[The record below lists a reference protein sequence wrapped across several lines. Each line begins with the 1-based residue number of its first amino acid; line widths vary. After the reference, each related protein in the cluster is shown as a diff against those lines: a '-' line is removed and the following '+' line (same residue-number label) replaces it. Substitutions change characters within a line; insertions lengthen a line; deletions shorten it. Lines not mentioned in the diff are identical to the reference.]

1 MLKLHL
7 DISLPADEYLRV
19 YQGTANRVLLRSREG
34 KSVSLPAGRLQPF
47 LTHEGVYG
55 SFELTFDANGKFVDL
70 KRLPGHSVT
79 V

>member
-7 DISLPADEYLRV
+7 DISLPAEEFLRV
-19 YQGTANRVLLRSREG
+19 YQGTANRVLLRSRDG

-55 SFELTFDANGKFVDL
+55 SFELSFDDQGKFIAL
-70 KRLPGHSVT
+70 KRLPGHRVT

>member
-1 MLKLHL
+1 MLKLQL
-7 DISLPADEYLRV
+7 DISLPAEDFLRV

-55 SFELTFDANGKFVDL
+55 SFELSFDADGKFISL
-70 KRLPGHSVT
+70 RRLT
-79 V
+79 

>member
-7 DISLPADEYLRV
+7 DISLPAEEFLRV

-47 LTHEGVYG
+47 LTHEGIYG
-55 SFELTFDANGKFVDL
+55 SFELSFDAGGKFISL
-70 KRLPGHSVT
+70 RRLV
-79 V
+79 

>member
-7 DISLPADEYLRV
+7 EIALPADEFLRV

-47 LTHEGVYG
+47 LTRDGIHG
-55 SFELTFDANGKFVDL
+55 SFELTFDSAGKFISLRQL
-70 KRLPGHSVT
+70 K
-79 V
+79 

>member
-7 DISLPADEYLRV
+7 DIALPAEEFLRV
-19 YQGTANRVLLRSREG
+19 YQGSANRVFLRSREG

-47 LTHEGVYG
+47 LGHEGIYG
-55 SFELTFDANGKFVDL
+55 SFVLTFDDQGKFISL
-70 KRLPGHSVT
+70 ERLPGHRLT